1 MLPFLCVWG
10 ICYKRSNGLIKKGCG
25 LEVVDVEGGGGE
37 VEELWGVVDH
47 EICALLRDAS
57 GGVVEEGKDGGQGFG
72 MARKHNAV
80 DKSGL

>member
-1 MLPFLCVWG
+1 MLWG
-10 ICYKRSNGLIKKGCG
+10 FVVCGLFKEGGG
-25 LEVVDVEGGGGE
+25 LEVVDVVDVVNVEGGGGE
-37 VEELWGVVDH
+37 GEELWGVVDH

>member
-1 MLPFLCVWG
+1 MQGKFEEG
-10 ICYKRSNGLIKKGCG
+10 SG

-37 VEELWGVVDH
+37 VEELWGVVGQ
-47 EICALLRDAS
+47 EICALFRDAS
-57 GGVVEEGKDGGQGFG
+57 GDVVEEGKDGGQGLG

>member
-1 MLPFLCVWG
+1 MLWG
-10 ICYKRSNGLIKKGCG
+10 FVVCGLFEEGGG
-25 LEVVDVEGGGGE
+25 LEVVDVEGGGDEG
-37 VEELWGVVDH
+37 EELWGVVDQ

-72 MARKHNAV
+72 MARKHDAV